1 MTSSA
6 RKFMDTIASTDHKD
20 RLRVVP
26 KPSTEDNL
34 TRAKRA
40 LWDAEECFKSIIRR
54 NAQARHNSSRLDH
67 AVSEALKG
75 LAACRR
81 FYEGL

>member
-1 MTSSA
+1 
-6 RKFMDTIASTDHKD
+6 MDTIASTDHKD

-26 KPSTEDNL
+26 KLSTEDDL

-40 LWDAEECFKSIIRR
+40 LWDAEECFKSIIRH
-54 NAQARHNSSRLDH
+54 NAQARWNSPRLDH
-67 AVSEALKG
+67 VVSEALKG

-81 FYEGL
+81 YYEGL